1 MLDRVVLENL
11 LVIDVETAPVE
22 PDLESLPKAMQDAWK
37 SKARKH
43 CPEDVAPQ
51 DYFFDRA
58 AIFAEFG
65 RIVCISVGYF
75 LKDDKSADG
84 LNFRIKSFSGREETP
99 VLEGFIDLLNHPHF
113 NKPEIRLAGHNI
125 KEFDVPY
132 ICRRALVNGLMLPKI
147 LDISGRK
154 PWETNLVDTMNLW
167 KFGDYKNYTSLAL
180 LTSLFG
186 LPTPKDD
193 IDGSEVGAVFWHEDD
208 VDRITRYCQKDVLA
222 VAQLLLRFKGMPI
235 LENED
240 VTIGD

>member
-1 MLDRVVLENL
+1 MLDHVVLENL
-11 LVIDVETAPVE
+11 LLIDVETAPVE
-22 PDLESLPKAMQDAWK
+22 PKLESLPKAMQVAWE
-37 SKARKH
+37 SKASKHRKD
-43 CPEDVAPQ
+43 DVAPQ
-51 DYFFDRA
+51 DYFFERA

-75 LKDDKSADG
+75 LKDNESADK
-84 LNFRIKSFSGREETP
+84 LNFRIKSFSGREERP
-99 VLEGFIDLLNHPHF
+99 ILDGFTELLNHPHF

-147 LDISGRK
+147 LDVSGRK

-222 VAQLLLRFKGMPI
+222 VAQLLLRFKGVPA

>member
-1 MLDRVVLENL
+1 MLDHVVLENL

-22 PDLESLPKAMQDAWK
+22 PKLESLPKAMQVAWE
-37 SKARKH
+37 SKASKHRK
-43 CPEDVAPQ
+43 EDVAPQ
-51 DYFFDRA
+51 DYFFERA

-75 LKDDKSADG
+75 LKDNESTDK
-84 LNFRIKSFSGREETP
+84 LNFRIKSFSGREERP
-99 VLEGFIDLLNHPHF
+99 ILDGFMELLNHPHF
-113 NKPEIRLAGHNI
+113 NKPEIGLAGHNI

-132 ICRRALVNGLMLPKI
+132 ICRRALVNGLTLPRI

-154 PWETNLVDTMNLW
+154 PWETNFVDTMNLW

-222 VAQLLLRFKGMPI
+222 VAQLLLRFKGMPV
-235 LENED
+235 LDNED

>member
-1 MLDRVVLENL
+1 MLDDIVLENL
-11 LVIDVETAPVE
+11 LVIDVETAPVVQE
-22 PDLESLPKAMQDAWK
+22 FESLPKTMQDAWE
-37 SKARKH
+37 SKTDKH
-43 CPEDVAPQ
+43 RPEDVTPK
-51 DYFFDRA
+51 DYFFERA

-75 LKDDKSADG
+75 LKDNKSDEK
-84 LNFRIKSFSGREETP
+84 LNFRIKSFAGREEKP
-99 VLEGFIDLLNHPHF
+99 ILEGFIELLNHPHF
-113 NKPEIRLAGHNI
+113 NTQEIRLAGHNI

-132 ICRRALVNGLMLPKI
+132 ICRRALVNELILPKS

-154 PWETNLVDTMNLW
+154 PWETNFVDTMNLW

-180 LTSLFG
+180 LTTLFG

-193 IDGSEVGAVFWHEDD
+193 IVGSEVGSVFWHQDD

-222 VAQLLLRFKGMPI
+222 VAQLLLRFKGMPV